1 MKRTNAIILISLLTT
16 LLNAQS
22 LLQSGPMLGYS
33 ELREVA
39 IWVQT
44 TNSANVYIE
53 YWQPHEPE
61 KKYTTSDI
69 TTEKEKAFTAIL
81 IADQV
86 EPGNRYQY
94 RLVINNETVEL
105 PYPTKFQT
113 QPLWRWRTDP
123 PEFSFATGSCAYINE
138 AAYDRPGNPYGSE
151 YEIFEAINESK
162 PDFMIWLG
170 DNMYLREP
178 DWNSWTGITKRWTH
192 SRSVPEMQPLLAS
205 AHHYAI
211 WDDHDYGPNNS
222 DRGWWNK
229 NQTYEAFQLFWANPS
244 YGIGDMKGVI
254 TQFQWNDVDF
264 ILLDNRYYRTPNK
277 LIAENKTI
285 LGEQQK
291 QWLKDALASSLST
304 FKVVA
309 MGGQFLND
317 VGKYETYSN
326 NGFEKERQ
334 EIIDFIYKQQIKNV
348 VFLTGDRHHT
358 ELSVLEEDGK
368 PRIIDITVSALTSGA
383 GHAREEANNLRVE
396 GTYTNKHNYGLISFR
411 GSEKDRE
418 MHIQILNKDGQ
429 LIWERF
435 FQREK

>member
-1 MKRTNAIILISLLTT
+1 MKQHMT
-16 LLNAQS
+16 
-22 LLQSGPMLGYS
+22 
-33 ELREVA
+33 
-39 IWVQT
+39 
-44 TNSANVYIE
+44 
-53 YWQPHEPE
+53 
-61 KKYTTSDI
+61 
-69 TTEKEKAFTAIL
+69 
-81 IADQV
+81 DQ
-86 EPGNRYQY
+86 E
-94 RLVINNETVEL
+94 
-105 PYPTKFQT
+105 
-113 QPLWRWRTDP
+113 
-123 PEFSFATGSCAYINE
+123 
-138 AAYDRPGNPYGSE
+138 NPYGSE

-291 QWLKDALASSLST
+291 QWLKDALVSSLST

-348 VFLTGDRHHT
+348 LFLTGDRHHT

-435 FQREK
+435 FEREK